1 MRRPPDFGAQNLPL
15 PRATKE
21 AFASPSLEFFLSFS
35 GVKEQKLKK
44 LLSNLVEK
52 ICMVLVVALA
62 VVVFLQVFNRFVLK
76 APLAWSEDLAMLLFQ
91 WVAFLGAAV
100 GVKRMRHFGIEL
112 VVKKLSA
119 KARNMVEILTP
130 WIMGLVALTMITEGY
145 KLVLFN
151 KNRIYASMDLSYIWA
166 YSAIPVSGALILIF
180 LVQQEIGRLRGP
192 KEERG

>member
-1 MRRPPDFGAQNLPL
+1 MKR
-15 PRATKE
+15 
-21 AFASPSLEFFLSFS
+21 
-35 GVKEQKLKK
+35 

-119 KARNMVEILTP
+119 KARRGVEILIP

-145 KLVLFN
+145 KLILFN
-151 KNRIYASMDLSYIWA
+151 KNRIYATMDLSYIWT
-166 YSAIPVSGALILIF
+166 YSAIPVSGVLILVF
-180 LVQQEIGRLRGP
+180 LVQQEIRRLKSDR
-192 KEERG
+192 EERG